1 MQICLVLS
9 FSLSLPCRQFPSTY
23 ILYSTF
29 HSLCFPFPILSL
41 SLSLLCTLCSV
52 SFSIAF
58 FYLFPVIIVYQSS
71 SFLFPSPWRL
81 VVLFMT
87 SSVRCPLI
95 FPFLRPFLV
104 PSPFIIHSKSSIH
117 PYHHHLPFP
126 TITMLYPPL
135 FHIHVLS
142 LSSYFPFLA
151 HTTVQYIPV

>member
-1 MQICLVLS
+1 MSCSFLFIVFTLSSIPLYIYTVQYFSFLV
-9 FSLSLPCRQFPSTY
+9 F
-23 ILYSTF
+23 
-29 HSLCFPFPILSL
+29 SL
-41 SLSLLCTLCSV
+41 SLSLLCPLCSV

-58 FYLFPVIIVYQSS
+58 LPMTIVHQFS

-126 TITMLYPPL
+126 TITILYPPL

-142 LSSYFPFLA
+142 LCSYFPFLA

>member
-1 MQICLVLS
+1 MTIVH
-9 FSLSLPCRQFPSTY
+9 QF
-23 ILYSTF
+23 
-29 HSLCFPFPILSL
+29 
-41 SLSLLCTLCSV
+41 
-52 SFSIAF
+52 
-58 FYLFPVIIVYQSS
+58 S

-126 TITMLYPPL
+126 TIKILYPPL

-151 HTTVQYIPV
+151 HTTVQYIPVWSLLSSFPCPCPLPSWSIPSLHLSLLCLQLFPFCILSLSSSFSCSFPFSALFPIL